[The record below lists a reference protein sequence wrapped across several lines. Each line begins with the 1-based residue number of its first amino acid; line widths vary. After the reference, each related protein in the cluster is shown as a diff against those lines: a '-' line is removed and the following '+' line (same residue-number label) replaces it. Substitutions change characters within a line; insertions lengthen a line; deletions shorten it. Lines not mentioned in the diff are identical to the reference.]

1 MGASTG
7 TSGEAVGK
15 ARASYIVR
23 DGMRLAQHSRG
34 ADTPEFWEGC
44 WRADPPRRMRGETI
58 SHRLA
63 WAFERHAD
71 RSGLVV
77 EAGCGN
83 GNLMRTIAN
92 AGYRVE
98 GVDFAERAVAGSRA
112 IDPSGVYRVGD
123 VRAMPYEDGSV
134 GTYVSMG
141 VIEHFSDAE
150 RGVILREAAR
160 VLAPGGV
167 AIVTTPFLSPL
178 RRVRA
183 MVGGF
188 ARASEREGAALPF
201 YQYYF
206 SLGELRSFLR
216 GAGLEPIDWGTYDSY
231 KGIKDT
237 IGCKRLMDRVRRIG
251 PRAARLIEDAP
262 SPVRVLC
269 AHMVL
274 VVARKV
280 GRGSV
285 GAPVGGTRS
294 AA

>member
-1 MGASTG
+1 MNANGGRRGGGSRD
-7 TSGEAVGK
+7 
-15 ARASYIVR
+15 ARTPRSWYIVR
-23 DGMRLAQHSRG
+23 DGRRLAQHSRG
-34 ADTPEFWEGC
+34 AETPEFWESC
-44 WRADPPRRMRGETI
+44 WKADPPRRMRGQVI

-63 WAFERHAD
+63 WAFERYAD

-98 GVDFAERAVAGSRA
+98 GVDFASRAVESSRA
-112 IDPSGVYRVGD
+112 IDGAGVYRVGD

-141 VIEHFSDAE
+141 VIEHFSDEE

-160 VLAPGGV
+160 TLAPGGV
-167 AIVTTPFLSPL
+167 AIVTTPFFSPL
-178 RRVRA
+178 RRTRA
-183 MVGGF
+183 MLGGF
-188 ARASEREGAALPF
+188 ARSQAGGEMLPF

-206 SLGELRSFLR
+206 SLRELRSFLR

-237 IGCKRLMDRVRRIG
+237 IGCKGILDRARRIG
-251 PRAARLIEDAP
+251 PRVARLVEDAP
-262 SPVRVLC
+262 SPLRVLC

-274 VVARKV
+274 VVARKP
-280 GRGSV
+280 
-285 GAPVGGTRS
+285 AGGGS
-294 AA
+294 AAGATRRAA